1 MKILSSI
8 QNNLFGNLYNDPK
21 KDRIVKEN
29 DHEMEFLAEATTTKK
44 NKETDNIL
52 SNTEKNTLHL
62 FFGTQM
68 PEDMKLYGN
77 NNVNQIHKGKLLDL
91 KG

>member
-29 DHEMEFLAEATTTKK
+29 DNAMVDDILEKAKK